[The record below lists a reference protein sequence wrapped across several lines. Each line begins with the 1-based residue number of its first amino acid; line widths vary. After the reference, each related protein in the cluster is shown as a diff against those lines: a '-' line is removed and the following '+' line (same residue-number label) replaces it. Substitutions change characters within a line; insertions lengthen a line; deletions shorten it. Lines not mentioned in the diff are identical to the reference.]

1 MPGSLSHLAQRFF
14 DVLRARPLNLGE
26 VNAVELWLAPS
37 LQELF
42 FAQRDVDQRHGFESA
57 QNVIAVGFESEDFVI
72 AALVYDVRKQHANLG
87 IVGRTMASLLILV
100 RMPLTRRFTAYRD
113 HGAVAAAELAER
125 EAPQLVVDFAL
136 HHHAERPESI
146 DKRSWAVLVAAD
158 QPPNTLFRADRGISS
173 RRP

>member
-42 FAQRDVDQRHGFESA
+42 FAQRDVDQRHGFELA

-72 AALVYDVRKQHANLG
+72 AALVHDVGKQHANLE
-87 IVGRTMASLLILV
+87 IAGRKMASLLILLRV
-100 RMPLTRRFTAYRD
+100 PSTCRFTAYRD
-113 HGAVAAAELAER
+113 HGAVVVAELAER
-125 EAPQLVVDFAL
+125 EPLVVDFAL
-136 HHHAERPESI
+136 YHHGERPESI